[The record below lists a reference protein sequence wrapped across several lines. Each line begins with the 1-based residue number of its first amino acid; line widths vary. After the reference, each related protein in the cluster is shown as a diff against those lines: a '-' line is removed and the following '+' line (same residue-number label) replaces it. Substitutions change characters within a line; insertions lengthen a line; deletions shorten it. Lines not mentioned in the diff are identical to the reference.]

1 MCEPLR
7 LHSLQLP
14 KSEGGAVTPD
24 RSVAA
29 PSAEGPQGKA
39 QGRSQAEAKVSRGGC
54 REEEDSWINQTNVK
68 HRSRSLRYLDQIL
81 QYLC

>member
-29 PSAEGPQGKA
+29 PSAEGPQGKPKA
-39 QGRSQAEAKVSRGGC
+39 AAKPKPKSAGEGAGRRKILGLIKQMSN
-54 REEEDSWINQTNVK
+54 I
-68 HRSRSLRYLDQIL
+68 DQDP
-81 QYLC
+81 

>member
-29 PSAEGPQGKA
+29 PSAEGPQGKPKA
-39 QGRSQAEAKVSRGGC
+39 AAKPKPKSAGEGAG
-54 REEEDSWINQTNVK
+54 EEEDSWINQTNVK